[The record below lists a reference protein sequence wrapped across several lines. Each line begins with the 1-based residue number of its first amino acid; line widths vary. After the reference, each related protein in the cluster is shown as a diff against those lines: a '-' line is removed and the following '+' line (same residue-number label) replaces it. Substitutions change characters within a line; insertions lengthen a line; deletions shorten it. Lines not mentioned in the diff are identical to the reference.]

1 METLRLPKIRLLI
14 YGAPLAVIFI
24 SVGLA
29 VSPLLVAYPQ
39 LATGI
44 IYDLTLTSPVIYLML
59 IWNRPIPK
67 ATVVPIFI
75 VGVVLASFLLPD
87 NQHFHLNLV
96 KTFLL
101 PVVELLVVTGIV
113 LKVRKT
119 VNAFKA
125 NASSE
130 PDFYLTL
137 KKSTMEALEIP
148 LLARAMSTEIAVF
161 YFSLFPWKKE
171 VPRDNEF
178 SSYKDNG
185 AIALLGAII
194 FILVAETFVLH
205 TLLAHWSTTF
215 AWILSATSIYTGFQL
230 FGHIK
235 AMIFRPSTMTAE
247 ALHLK
252 YGLFGDIT
260 IPWEDV
266 DRVALHTGS
275 METALPGMEQLALL
289 KGLETANVMLSFKK
303 TQTIEKLYGFTKSC
317 DNLLV
322 HIDNS
327 PAFIEKARA
336 AILNLNTKM

>member
-14 YGAPLAVIFI
+14 YGAPLAVFFI

-29 VSPLLVAYPQ
+29 VSPLLAAHPQ

-44 IYDLTLTSPVIYLML
+44 IYDLTLTSPIIYLLL

-75 VGVVLASFLLPD
+75 VGIALASFLLPD
-87 NQHFHLNLV
+87 KQHFHLDLV

-101 PVVELLVVTGIV
+101 PVVELLVVTSIV

-119 VNAFKA
+119 INAFKA

-130 PDFYLTL
+130 SDFYVTL

-161 YFSLFPWKKE
+161 YFSLFPWKKAALKH
-171 VPRDNEF
+171 NEF

-205 TLLAHWSTTF
+205 ILLARWSTTF

-235 AMIFRPSTMTAE
+235 ALIFRPSVMTAE
-247 ALHLK
+247 VLHLK
-252 YGLFGDIT
+252 YGLYGDIT

-266 DRVALHTGS
+266 DRVKLHAGD
-275 METALPGMEQLALL
+275 MVVAVPGTEQLALL

-303 TQTIEKLYGFTKSC
+303 SQTIVKLYGFTKNC
-317 DNLLV
+317 DHLLI

-327 PAFIEKARA
+327 PAFIEKAGA
-336 AILNLNTKM
+336 AILNLNAKM